1 MVRSGHFCLPMAWS
15 VGNVCVIACSM
26 HEVQWALGVGRSEE
40 GRGQAAGACCRS
52 GGSGCGGSFS
62 GSCCGPGGSCCGP
75 AGRDGGGKGESR
87 AEAAVRFAPE
97 GAAACGQA
105 DRGLAV
111 GSCSMRSQFLSA
123 MRSPRVEYSQ
133 HSNGMPNVVH
143 CIFLGLISM

>member
-1 MVRSGHFCLPMAWS
+1 MAIS
-15 VGNVCVIACSM
+15 FHLIFRNLCVIVVISNLLERERCVM
-26 HEVQWALGVGRSEE
+26 EFLGVGRSEE
-40 GRGQAAGACCRS
+40 GRGQAAGACCRL
-52 GGSGCGGSFS
+52 GGSGCGGRFS

-105 DRGLAV
+105 DRVLAV

>member
-1 MVRSGHFCLPMAWS
+1 MAISFHLIFRSL
-15 VGNVCVIACSM
+15 CVIVVISNLLERERCVM
-26 HEVQWALGVGRSEE
+26 EFLGVGRSEE

-52 GGSGCGGSFS
+52 SCG
-62 GSCCGPGGSCCGP
+62 GSCCGPAGSCCGP
-75 AGRDGGGKGESR
+75 AGRDGGGDGGGR

-105 DRGLAV
+105 DRVLAV